1 MTLPIVPEID
11 LGRNARLHWFD
22 PFAPDALEKTIVHD
36 DAAWLPL
43 FSVDHLYVLNP
54 RVKNFVVPWN
64 VWRDMSYH
72 LMDVE

>member
-1 MTLPIVPEID
+1 MNKIEELRFMADPVK
-11 LGRNARLHWFD
+11 RL
-22 PFAPDALEKTIVHD
+22 AEYNALEKTIVHD

-64 VWRDMSYH
+64 GWSDMSYH